1 MPFSRFLSTYY
12 DIQVE
17 EKIWLDN
24 NEGYRQGSSSYFI
37 IPMNK
42 KEIFYMEQAAISY
55 FFVEKGYQH
64 MAKPIP
70 NREEKWFTP
79 YYDNYYMVL
88 KVEGFQRSDVKSE
101 GKLLAN
107 FHHEGT
113 GYEYQPKEISSYG
126 QWKKLWIDKVTI
138 FEAKIEE
145 EAKKVPSDYYRL
157 LMDTLPYFIGIS
169 ENAIQYVRESE
180 TETRFSTSDQ
190 GTICFH
196 RYRDQLLK
204 PMLWP
209 EDLVYDH
216 PARDIAEYIRP
227 LLYKPDQFEQVID
240 FLDDYQ
246 SEQILSIFS
255 FRLIFSRLLFPT
267 SFYDFVY
274 SNFNQEDKDE
284 RELNQ
289 FIEKQVLYEKG
300 LHLFYDQF
308 GLNEESLNLP
318 MIHWL

>member
-17 EKIWLDN
+17 EKIWLDE
-24 NEGYRQGSSSYFI
+24 NEGYRQGSNSYFI
-37 IPMNK
+37 IPMDK

-55 FFVEKGYQH
+55 YFVEKGYHQL
-64 MAKPIP
+64 AKPIP
-70 NREEKWFTP
+70 NREEKWFTSFF
-79 YYDNYYMVL
+79 DKYYMVL
-88 KVEGFQRSDVKSE
+88 EVEGFQRNDNKSQ

-107 FHHEGT
+107 FHQIGT
-113 GYEYQPKEISSYG
+113 EYEYQPREISSYG

-145 EAKKVPSDYYRL
+145 EAINNPSGYYRL
-157 LMDTLPYFIGIS
+157 VMDTLPYFIGIS

-180 TETRFSTSDQ
+180 TETRFSNSDQ

-196 RYRDQLLK
+196 RYQNQLNK
-204 PMLWP
+204 PVLWP
-209 EDLVYDH
+209 EQLVYDH

-227 LLYKPDQFEQVID
+227 LLYDPNQFNQVIE

-246 SEQILSIFS
+246 SERTLSIFS
-255 FRLIFSRLLFPT
+255 WRLIFSRLLFPA
-267 SFYDFVY
+267 SYYDLIYF
-274 SNFNQEDKDE
+274 NFNQEDRDVN
-284 RELNQ
+284 ELNQ
-289 FIEKQVLYEKG
+289 LLEKQTTYEKG
-300 LHLFYDQF
+300 LQLFYHQF
-308 GLNEESLNLP
+308 GLDEDSLNLP